1 MRAFLA
7 PLTSAKERAMTPL
20 RQRMIEDMKLR
31 NYAPRTITVDV
42 ERVATFA
49 KHFGKSPQRLGAA
62 EVRAYL
68 LFLVQE
74 KHASWSSYDQALAA
88 LRFLYRT
95 TLGKKWVLD
104 DLVSPRKQKKLP
116 VVLSPDEVAQF
127 FEAIDGLKHRAILMT
142 AYAAGLRVSE
152 VVSLR
157 VDDIDSRRMVIRI
170 RQAKGQKDRY
180 VMLSPRLLAILR
192 EYWRAARPTQF
203 LFPGN
208 VPDRPITP
216 RTVQKACRDAEEA
229 AGWGKRVRVH
239 TLRHSFAT
247 HLLEAGTNIRIIQI
261 LLGHRSLRTTAVY
274 THVSKA
280 ALEATQ
286 SPLDRLV
293 PPMEGRPQP

>member
-1 MRAFLA
+1 
-7 PLTSAKERAMTPL
+7 MTPL

-31 NYAPRTITVDV
+31 NYAPLTITVYV
-42 ERVATFA
+42 ERIATFA
-49 KHFGKSPQRLGAA
+49 RHFHKSPECLGPADI
-62 EVRAYL
+62 RAYL

-74 KHASWSSYDQALAA
+74 KHVSWSYFDQALAA

-95 TLGKKWVLD
+95 TLGQKLVLD
-104 DLVSPRKQKKLP
+104 EFVSPRKPKKLP
-116 VVLSPDEVAQF
+116 VVLSPDEVARF
-127 FEAIDGLKHRAILMT
+127 FEAITSLKHRAILMT

-157 VDDIDSRRMVIRI
+157 IDDIDSRRMVIRI
-170 RQAKGQKDRY
+170 RQAKGRKDRY

-192 EYWRAARPTQF
+192 EYWKAARPTQF
-203 LFPGN
+203 LFPGH

-216 RTVQKACRDAEEA
+216 RTVQKACRNAQEV
-229 AGWGKRVRVH
+229 AGLGKRVRVH

-274 THVSKA
+274 THVSTA

-293 PPMEGRPQP
+293 PPAEGRPQP

>member
-1 MRAFLA
+1 
-7 PLTSAKERAMTPL
+7 
-20 RQRMIEDMKLR
+20 MKLR
-31 NYAPRTITVDV
+31 NYAPRTIKIYV

-49 KHFGKSPQRLGAA
+49 QYFGKSPQRLGAA
-62 EVRAYL
+62 EIRAYL
-68 LFLVQE
+68 LFLVQQ
-74 KHASWSSYDQALAA
+74 KHASWSYYGQAIAA
-88 LRFLYRT
+88 LRLLYRT
-95 TLGKKWVLD
+95 TLGKKWVVD
-104 DLVSPRKQKKLP
+104 DVVSPKKQRKLP
-116 VVLSPDEVAQF
+116 VVLSPDEVTQF
-127 FEAIDGLKHRAILMT
+127 FEAIPSLKHRAILMT

-157 VDDIDSRRMVIRI
+157 VDDLDSQRMVIRI

-192 EYWRAARPTQF
+192 EYWKAARPTQF

-216 RTVQKACRDAEEA
+216 RTVQKACRNAQEA
-229 AGWGKRVRVH
+229 AGLSKRVRVH

-247 HLLEAGTNIRIIQI
+247 HLLEAGTNIRVIQI

-274 THVSKA
+274 THVSTA

-286 SPLDRLV
+286 SPLDQLL
-293 PPMEGRPQP
+293 PPTPRRPRP